1 VSNLVKQI
9 LSELI
14 KVSSCFIVLALSA
27 GCKPKI
33 EVYTIPPV
41 PPRLVAPEHW
51 EEKPTSRML
60 EAEKQRFEISMEMD
74 DNDTVTA
81 LATLTVLP
89 GSGDRRNRT
98 EEEYKQL
105 RQKTLRLNVDR
116 WRGQLQL
123 KPLPEEAVLED
134 FMKPV
139 EGLPEMARMID
150 LNGTAVRP
158 PFGSARTLGVMIPRV
173 NSLWVYKLSG
183 DARVVERERNTFLK
197 LLPLWH

>member
-1 VSNLVKQI
+1 
-9 LSELI
+9 
-14 KVSSCFIVLALSA
+14 
-27 GCKPKI
+27 
-33 EVYTIPPV
+33 
-41 PPRLVAPEHW
+41 
-51 EEKPTSRML
+51 
-60 EAEKQRFEISMEMD
+60 
-74 DNDTVTA
+74 

-98 EEEYKQL
+98 DEEYDQL

-123 KPLPEEAVLED
+123 EPLPEEAVLED

-139 EGLPEMARMID
+139 DGLPKMARMID

>member
-1 VSNLVKQI
+1 MKQL

-14 KVSSCFIVLALSA
+14 KVSSCFIVLALSV

-60 EAEKQRFEISMEMD
+60 EAEKQRFEISMEID

-98 EEEYKQL
+98 EEEYEQL